1 MNEQLIHFIW
11 HHRFFPLHP
20 LTTTKGETVE
30 VIDVGLPNHDA
41 GPDFFN
47 AKVKIDGTLWVGN
60 IEIHENASDWFRHGH
75 DKDPAYENIILH
87 IIFNEDLQITRRDG
101 TFIPQLLLTCP
112 PEIEE
117 KYLELKHTEAYPFCY
132 RLIPFLDSFSIHS
145 WMNRLQIERLER
157 KAKDIYDRL
166 RLCNH
171 DWEQVLFVTLARNFG
186 FGLNGPVFESWAHSF
201 PLSVAG
207 KHRDRPEQIQALFLG
222 QGGFLEQKFTEN
234 NVSMHQLC
242 YGDRL
247 TLLQKEYE
255 FLKHKFMLSPLDLHH
270 WKFLRTRP
278 KGFPPVRL
286 MQLAKLYYTRRFDF
300 SRMLEAEDYTSS
312 CRLFKINA
320 ETDDNSFPHLLEL
333 SRKTVDLLLINTVI
347 PILFAYGH
355 YKDNDTLCERA
366 LAFYDFIPPEDN
378 YITRLWDEC
387 GLNSASAGDSQA
399 LIQLK
404 KDYCDRKECLRCHIG
419 QRYLQQDYKQTKL

>member
-11 HHRFFPLHP
+11 YHRFFPLHP
-20 LTTTKGETVE
+20 LTTTKGEAVE

-47 AKVKIDGTLWVGN
+47 AKVKIGDTLWVGN

-87 IIFNEDLQITRRDG
+87 IIFNEDLNITRQDG

-112 PEIEE
+112 PEIED
-117 KYLELKHTEAYPFCY
+117 KYIELKRTEAYPCCY
-132 RLIPFLDSFSIHS
+132 RNIPFLNSFFIHS

-157 KAKDIYDRL
+157 KAKDIYSRL
-166 RLCNH
+166 HLCNH
-171 DWEQVLFVTLARNFG
+171 NWEQVLFVTLARNFG
-186 FGLNGPVFESWAHSF
+186 FGLNGPVFEAWAHSVS
-201 PLSVAG
+201 LSIAG
-207 KHRDRPEQIQALFLG
+207 KHRDHPEQIQALFLG
-222 QGGFLEQKFTEN
+222 QGGFLQKEFTEN

-255 FLKHKFMLSPLDLHH
+255 FLKHKFNLSSIDIHR

-278 KGFPPVRL
+278 KSFPPVRL

-300 SRMLEAEDYTSS
+300 SRLLEAEDYTSS
-312 CRLFKINA
+312 CHLFKIND
-320 ETDDNSFPHLLEL
+320 EGDDNSFPHLLEL
-333 SRKTVDLLLINTVI
+333 SKRTVNLLLINTVI
-347 PILFAYGH
+347 PILFAYGR
-355 YKDNDTLCERA
+355 YKGEEHLCERA
-366 LAFYDFIPPEDN
+366 LAFYDSISPEDN
-378 YITRLWDEC
+378 YITRIWEEC
-387 GLNSASAGDSQA
+387 GLKPSSAGDSQA

-404 KDYCDRKECLRCHIG
+404 NEYCDRKDCLRCHIG
-419 QRYLQQDYKQTKL
+419 QKYLQQDYKQTRL